1 VPGLQHAAGWRNATD
16 PPADVRDRF
25 LAYDQWLAAT
35 PDVPKLLLTTQPGSL
50 VSPAIVQW
58 CRANVAGLQVQDVGP
73 AGHHAP
79 EDQPDAI
86 GQSIARWLARHRLT
100 AAQG

>member
-1 VPGLQHAAGWRNATD
+1 M
-16 PPADVRDRF
+16 RDRF

-50 VSPAIVQW
+50 VSPQIVRW
-58 CRANVAGLQVQDVGP
+58 AREHVAGLEIESVGP

-86 GQSIARWLARHRLT
+86 GQSIAQWLARHRLT